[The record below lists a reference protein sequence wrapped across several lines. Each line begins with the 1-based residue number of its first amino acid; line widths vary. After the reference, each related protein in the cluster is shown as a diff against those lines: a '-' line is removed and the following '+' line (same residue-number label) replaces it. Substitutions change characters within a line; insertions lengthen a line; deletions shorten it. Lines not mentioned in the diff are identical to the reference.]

1 MIRPKP
7 KPSNTPIRGGA
18 VVVTAVLL
26 VGAQIG
32 LSGVALPAFGS
43 GGDLIRELDPLLFE
57 RFAAPAP
64 PERQADTPEDTP
76 APEPEEPTAVSF
88 DQEVGDAMEQLEEL
102 FADGPTTPPVSDR
115 ADGAVTPDA
124 PGIDAEATNDR
135 FESLFGSTGDV
146 VVGRAGRGRGNQPR
160 QADGGVGIGINERLS
175 TADDPPE
182 TRTDDG
188 PGVAVATGS
197 DRPDEEAPDVRIA
210 EFSSE
215 SFDGTEADRLALWM
229 RANPGDLPVG
239 VRVHMNFEPTFL
251 TSTSRFASEGRN
263 WELYLMFN
271 ESLRELHLVLVE
283 EDRSVYLIDRGFQEQ
298 SRSLREGTV
307 RRTGREIVSVDSR
320 TGIAGSDRAQDFYNV
335 FLSWWEATKA
345 DGTP

>member
-7 KPSNTPIRGGA
+7 KPSNAPIRGGA
-18 VVVTAVLL
+18 MVVTAVLL
-26 VGAQIG
+26 VGVQLG
-32 LSGVALPAFGS
+32 LSGLALPAFGS

-57 RFAAPAP
+57 RFATPAP
-64 PERQADTPEDTP
+64 PESPADTPDDTP

-88 DQEVGDAMEQLEEL
+88 DQEVGEAMEQLEEL
-102 FADGPTTPPVSDR
+102 FAEGASTPPVSDR
-115 ADGAVTPDA
+115 ETAATPDG
-124 PGIDAEATNDR
+124 PGIDAQATDDR
-135 FESLFGSTGDV
+135 FESLFGATGEV

-160 QADGGVGIGINERLS
+160 GSDAGVGIGINERLS
-175 TADDPPE
+175 ETDEPE
-182 TRTDDG
+182 ESRSDDG
-188 PGVAVATGS
+188 PGVSVATGT
-197 DRPDEEAPDVRIA
+197 DRPADEAPEVRIA

-229 RANPGDLPVG
+229 RSTPGELPVG
-239 VRVHMNFEPTFL
+239 VRVHMNYQPEFL
-251 TSTSRFASEGRN
+251 TSTTRLTSEGRN

-271 ESLRELHLVLVE
+271 ESLRELHIVLVE
-283 EDRSVYLIDRGFQEQ
+283 DNRSVYLIDRGFQEQ

-307 RRTGREIVSVDSR
+307 RRSGGEIVSVDSR